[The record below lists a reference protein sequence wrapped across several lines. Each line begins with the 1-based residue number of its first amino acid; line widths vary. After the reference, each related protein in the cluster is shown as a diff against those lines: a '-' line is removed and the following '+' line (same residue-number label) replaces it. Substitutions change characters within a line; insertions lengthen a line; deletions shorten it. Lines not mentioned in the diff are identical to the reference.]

1 MLVVDPATQRSLVV
15 RQSDEREALRR
26 SHQMSAP
33 IRKPHRVFKSRA
45 INRAEIFSTA
55 PGEST
60 FRGFDRQS
68 PARKALGRRKCGL
81 ALGPLGESSLFAFVL
96 RDSRGKEGN
105 LEVRRSS
112 GPLQPSW
119 MAVQPPV
126 TFIVI
131 AVSITT
137 TSRSTHIALQFH
149 LPFSPHLGE
158 PPRCVCCSAFLTS
171 SRADWLFAAEWGFHK
186 VAFSS
191 VAAAVTTTVSFTE
204 EEIGESVLTVRVRV
218 PCRRFRSPLP
228 LQSALP
234 LRRFSAVGRGR
245 ELRVGRLRPSRPFL
259 RSLELV
265 VVVVVEEERRLV
277 AEEGTLIHR
286 GMIRGRRRGC
296 Q

>member
-1 MLVVDPATQRSLVV
+1 MGNHRSSRSLA
-15 RQSDEREALRR
+15 SK
-26 SHQMSAP
+26 P
-33 IRKPHRVFKSRA
+33 I
-45 INRAEIFSTA
+45 
-55 PGEST
+55 
-60 FRGFDRQS
+60 
-68 PARKALGRRKCGL
+68 
-81 ALGPLGESSLFAFVL
+81 L
-96 RDSRGKEGN
+96 RDTRGKEGN
-105 LEVRRSS
+105 LQVRRSS

-126 TFIVI
+126 RSVVY
-131 AVSITT
+131 AVSLTT

-149 LPFSPHLGE
+149 LPFPPHLGE
-158 PPRCVCCSAFLTS
+158 PPRCACRSAFLTS

-245 ELRVGRLRPSRPFL
+245 ELRVGRPCPSRPFL

-265 VVVVVEEERRLV
+265 IVVVEEERRLV